1 MLDNLYKQF
10 AAPLDLTCRVLIA
23 VLFVVAG
30 YSKIGGYDGTA
41 GYMQSMGVPGA
52 LLPLVILTELGGGI
66 AIVLGFQ
73 TRIVATLL
81 AGFTVLSA
89 LIFHSNFGDQMQ
101 SIMFMKNIAIAGGFL
116 FLAANG
122 AGAWSLD
129 AKLKK

>member
-10 AAPLDLTCRVLIA
+10 TAPLDLTCRVLIA